1 MADDLSRHPNMRVAF
16 VSETDD
22 IALPAINCWCKQN
35 QWMVQMNRA
44 GFRFSNEMEMIA
56 AASMV
61 LDDCLQKIPPVRKDP
76 QSVQKFLLELAA
88 ELER

>member
-1 MADDLSRHPNMRVAF
+1 
-16 VSETDD
+16 
-22 IALPAINCWCKQN
+22 
-35 QWMVQMNRA
+35 
-44 GFRFSNEMEMIA
+44 MIA